1 MARQMSNGATYYGPD
16 ALFEFADA
24 IHHPKEWLYGPWT
37 KEKYETYKF
46 LNIIPGISHY
56 MDYLLDIRSDE
67 EYLRRYGMDYT
78 DIHDPR
84 KLSQTGSSAVV
95 GGYAYRFVSKNIG
108 SLYR

>member
-16 ALFEFADA
+16 SLFEFADA
-24 IHHPKEWLYGPWT
+24 IHHPKEWLYGPWS
-37 KEKYETYKF
+37 KEKYEAYKF

-84 KLSQTGSSAVV
+84 KLRQTSSS
-95 GGYAYRFVSKNIG
+95 GRFYGFGMNFVSSNIKR
-108 SLYR
+108 LY